1 MTRRTM
7 PDRVQRL
14 RDLIARLEQAPPSRR
29 RDLLLLDA
37 RDRVVKLKTCMDQ
50 SSTWR
55 LKPESR
61 PKPEPPVW
69 QMAGKVPR
77 RVV

>member
-1 MTRRTM
+1 M

-37 RDRVVKLKTCMDQ
+37 RDRVVRLETGMDQ
-50 SSTWR
+50 SSAWR

-61 PKPEPPVW
+61 PKPEPHVW
-69 QMAGKVPR
+69 QMAGRSPDEWFD
-77 RVV
+77 